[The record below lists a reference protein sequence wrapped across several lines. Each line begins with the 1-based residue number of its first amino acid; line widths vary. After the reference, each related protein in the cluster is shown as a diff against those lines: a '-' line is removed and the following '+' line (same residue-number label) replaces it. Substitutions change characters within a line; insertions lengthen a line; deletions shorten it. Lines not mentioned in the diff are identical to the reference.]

1 MRRGR
6 SHALKQIVSNYQS
19 SCSRK
24 RLPSERLYADS
35 NEICPVILN
44 PTNVCHVEDLRIKNL
59 KSTDLIETKIY
70 PNPTADFITFEKS
83 LDLKLKICNIIGELL
98 IEENINSDFYH
109 LDVKNL
115 ASGIYIIYIGNS
127 NNFKSYK
134 LIKT

>member
-1 MRRGR
+1 M
-6 SHALKQIVSNYQS
+6 SSSKLISYYQR

-59 KSTDLIETKIY
+59 KSTDLFETKIY
-70 PNPTADFITFEKS
+70 PNPTADFITIEKS
-83 LDLKLKICNIIGELL
+83 LDLKVKICNIVGELL

-109 LDVKNL
+109 LDIRNI
-115 ASGIYIIYIGNS
+115 SPGIYIIYIGNS
-127 NNFKSYK
+127 VHFKSYK